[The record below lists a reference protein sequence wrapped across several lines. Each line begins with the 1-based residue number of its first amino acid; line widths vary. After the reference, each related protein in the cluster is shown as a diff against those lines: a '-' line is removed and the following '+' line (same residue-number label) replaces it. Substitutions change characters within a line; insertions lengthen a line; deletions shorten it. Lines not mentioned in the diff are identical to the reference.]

1 MFCRHESLLKHVT
14 KLELL
19 ATLVAA
25 MGHDLDHP
33 GVNEKFLVATGS
45 HLAVLYDNVS
55 VLENHHWRSA
65 IACFLEAGM
74 AKYLTEAQFLEFT
87 DLVRSLI
94 LATDISRQQ
103 VRPINFKSVHS
114 HWLDQTYSPCST
126 I

>member
-1 MFCRHESLLKHVT
+1 
-14 KLELL
+14 
-19 ATLVAA
+19 

-65 IACFLEAGM
+65 IACFVEAGM

-103 VRPINFKSVHS
+103 AR
-114 HWLDQTYSPCST
+114 LGL
-126 I
+126 

>member
-1 MFCRHESLLKHVT
+1 
-14 KLELL
+14 
-19 ATLVAA
+19 

-65 IACFLEAGM
+65 IACFVEAGM

-94 LATDISRQQ
+94 LATDISRRQ

-114 HWLDQTYSPCST
+114 KKDIKRS
-126 I
+126 

>member
-1 MFCRHESLLKHVT
+1 
-14 KLELL
+14 
-19 ATLVAA
+19 

-65 IACFLEAGM
+65 IACFVEAGM
-74 AKYLTEAQFLEFT
+74 SKYLTEAQFLEFT

-103 VRPINFKSVHS
+103 ARLN
-114 HWLDQTYSPCST
+114 
-126 I
+126 